1 MSDLCSPEGLT
12 TVCNQSIL
20 CTAARCAEMHTQLG
34 PGLCVIYGGPVE
46 FMALMAPDLLI
57 KNLFEVALWFDV

>member
-1 MSDLCSPEGLT
+1 
-12 TVCNQSIL
+12 
-20 CTAARCAEMHTQLG
+20 MHTQLG